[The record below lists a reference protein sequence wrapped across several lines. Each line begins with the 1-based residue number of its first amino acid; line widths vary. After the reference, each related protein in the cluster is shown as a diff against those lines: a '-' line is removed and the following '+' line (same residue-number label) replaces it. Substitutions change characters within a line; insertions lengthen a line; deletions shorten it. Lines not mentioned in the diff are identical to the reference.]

1 MHPFQ
6 RRPLTWS
13 GALAAF
19 VEADLLRR
27 RTFAP
32 GAAEPQGPAWEPPID
47 VLETEDEIL
56 ILTAM
61 PGVDPDAIDVE
72 IEGSVLTI
80 SGSREMPCEL
90 ARARIHR
97 LELPQGRFARRI
109 VLPSGRYASANRT
122 SVNNCL
128 VIRLSKAC

>member
-13 GALAAF
+13 GALAAL

-27 RTFAP
+27 RVFAP
-32 GAAEPQGPAWEPPID
+32 RTGEAQGPAWEPPID

-56 ILTAM
+56 VLTAM
-61 PGVDPDAIDVE
+61 PGVDPDVIDVD
-72 IEGSVLTI
+72 IEGCVLTI

-90 ARARIHR
+90 ARALIHR

-109 VLPSGRYASANRT
+109 ALPPGRYASATRQ

-128 VIRLSKAC
+128 VIRLGKSS